1 MILRKA
7 LGSVLENA
15 RQAVIGVLFN
25 YIGQMQVVKTLLFKN
40 ISYSDTEFWRII
52 YTSSC
57 NSGLLSSND
66 FKFHEE
72 NNVKK

>member
-40 ISYSDTEFWRII
+40 ISYSDTGF
-52 YTSSC
+52 
-57 NSGLLSSND
+57 
-66 FKFHEE
+66 
-72 NNVKK
+72 